1 MEGEIMHTIM
11 SIPTLLLC
19 GLLTLSSPAQ
29 AAQIVPE
36 VTEPIERRDVAVY
49 DKTETGSITDAD
61 ALVTTGQEF
70 ALSVFNSLD
79 TDRRHIMYGDGT
91 QFSIGLDEELIFI
104 IYNGEFMS
112 TGNAV
117 RYDGRLYLPYTI
129 LEKIGFT
136 EERTPDGFGTMSF
149 KRGDAKLQIPW
160 LAEYYVIEKDGK
172 SIENERTRIYHND
185 ILYIPVEILKYFPY
199 DISTTETFPNHAD
212 FNAITIG
219 DSGRVTALSEADA
232 EELLL
237 SEMVKIYTDEI
248 SHCEADFEYK
258 TSIYTDENYAK
269 LKSDSENISVELVEV
284 FGDYY
289 VFRLNDFKQYI
300 YVNMYS
306 REVYYE
312 DTDSISEL
320 YLKPGIADIAELYY

>member
-19 GLLTLSSPAQ
+19 GLLTISSPAQ
-29 AAQIVPE
+29 AAQIVSE
-36 VTEPIERRDVAVY
+36 ATEPIERRDVAVY
-49 DKTETGSITDAD
+49 DEAGSITDAD
-61 ALVTTGQEF
+61 ALVTTGREF
-70 ALSVFNSLD
+70 SLSVFNSLD
-79 TDRRHIMYGDGT
+79 TDRRHIQYGDGR

-112 TGNAV
+112 VGNAV
-117 RYDGRLYLPYTI
+117 RYDGTLYLPYTI

-136 EERTPDGFGTMSF
+136 EERTSDGFGTMSF
-149 KRGDAKLQIPW
+149 QCGGAKLRIPW
-160 LAEYYVIEKDGK
+160 LAEYYVIEKDGE

-185 ILYIPVEILKYFPY
+185 ILYIPVEILEYFPY
-199 DISTTETFPNHAD
+199 DISTTETFPNHTD
-212 FNAITIG
+212 FTAITIG
-219 DSGRVTALSEADA
+219 DSGRIPALSEADA
-232 EELLL
+232 KELLL
-237 SEMVKIYTDEI
+237 SEMEKIYTEEI
-248 SHCEADFEYK
+248 SRCEAEPEYK
-258 TSIYTDENYAK
+258 TSIYTDESYEK
-269 LKSDSENISVELVEV
+269 LKSDSEDISVDLVEV

-306 REVYYE
+306 RAVYYE
-312 DTDSISEL
+312 DTDSIAEL

>member
-19 GLLTLSSPAQ
+19 GLLTISSPAQ
-29 AAQIVPE
+29 AAQIVSE
-36 VTEPIERRDVAVY
+36 ATEPIERRDVAVY
-49 DKTETGSITDAD
+49 DEAGSITDAD
-61 ALVTTGQEF
+61 ALVTTGREF
-70 ALSVFNSLD
+70 SLSVFNSLD
-79 TDRRHIMYGDGT
+79 TDRRHIQYGDGR

-112 TGNAV
+112 VGNAV
-117 RYDGRLYLPYTI
+117 RYDGTLYLPYTI

-136 EERTPDGFGTMSF
+136 EERTSDGFGTMSF
-149 KRGDAKLQIPW
+149 QCGGAKLRIPW
-160 LAEYYVIEKDGK
+160 LAEYYVIEKDGE

-199 DISTTETFPNHAD
+199 DISTTETFPNQAD
-212 FNAITIG
+212 FTAITIG
-219 DSGRVTALSEADA
+219 DSGRIPALSEADA
-232 EELLL
+232 KELLL
-237 SEMVKIYTDEI
+237 SEMVRIYTDEI
-248 SHCEADFEYK
+248 SRCEAEPEYK
-258 TSIYTDENYAK
+258 TSIYTDENYEK
-269 LKSDSENISVELVEV
+269 LKSDSEDISVDLVEV

-306 REVYYE
+306 RAVYYE
-312 DTDSISEL
+312 DTGSIAEL
-320 YLKPGIADIAELYY
+320 LLKPGMIDIIDIYY

>member
-29 AAQIVPE
+29 AVQIVPE
-36 VTEPIERRDVAVY
+36 ATEPIERRDVAVY
-49 DKTETGSITDAD
+49 DEAGSITDTD

-79 TDRRHIMYGDGT
+79 TDRRHIQYGDGT

-112 TGNAV
+112 GGNAV
-117 RYDGRLYLPYTI
+117 RCDGRLYLPYTI
-129 LEKIGFT
+129 LEKIGFIQ
-136 EERTPDGFGTMSF
+136 ERTSDGFGTMSF
-149 KRGDAKLQIPW
+149 QCGGAKLRIPW
-160 LAEYYVIEKDGK
+160 SAEYYVIEKDGE
-172 SIENERTRIYHND
+172 SIENERARIYHND

-212 FNAITIG
+212 LTAIIIG
-219 DSGRVTALSEADA
+219 DSGRVPALSEADA
-232 EELLL
+232 KELLL
-237 SEMVKIYTDEI
+237 SEMVRIYTDEI
-248 SHCEADFEYK
+248 SRCEAEPEYK
-258 TSIYTDENYAK
+258 TSIYTDESYEK
-269 LKSDSENISVELVEV
+269 LKSDSENISVDFVEH

-289 VFRLNDFKQYI
+289 VFRLNDFPRYI
-300 YVNMYS
+300 YVNKFS
-306 REVYYE
+306 RAVYYE
-312 DTDSISEL
+312 DTDSIAEL
-320 YLKPGIADIAELYY
+320 LLKPGMIDIINIYY

>member
-1 MEGEIMHTIM
+1 MHTIM
-11 SIPTLLLC
+11 SIPALILC

-29 AAQIVPE
+29 AVQIVSE
-36 VTEPIERRDVAVY
+36 ATEPIECRDVAVY
-49 DKTETGSITDAD
+49 DETETDNITDIANALD
-61 ALVTTGQEF
+61 AAGRKF

-79 TDRRHIMYGDGT
+79 TDRRHIQYGDGT
-91 QFSIGLDEELIFI
+91 QFSIGHDEELIFI

-112 TGNAV
+112 VGNAV

-149 KRGDAKLQIPW
+149 QRGDAKLRIPW
-160 LAEYYVIEKDGK
+160 SAEYHVIEKDGE

-185 ILYIPVEILKYFPY
+185 ILYIPVEILEYLPY
-199 DISTTETFPNHAD
+199 DISTTETFLNHAD
-212 FNAITIG
+212 LTAIIIG
-219 DSGRVTALSEADA
+219 DSGRVPSLSEADA
-232 EELLL
+232 KELLL
-237 SEMVKIYTDEI
+237 SEMVRIYTDEI
-248 SHCEADFEYK
+248 SRCEADSEYK
-258 TSIYTDENYAK
+258 TSIYTDENYEK
-269 LKSDSENISVELVEV
+269 LKSDSENISVDLVEV

-289 VFRLNDFKQYI
+289 VFRLNEFKQYI
-300 YVNMYS
+300 YLNMYS

-312 DTDSISEL
+312 DIGSIIEL

>member
-36 VTEPIERRDVAVY
+36 ATEPIECRDVAVY
-49 DKTETGSITDAD
+49 DVTETDNITDAD
-61 ALVTTGQEF
+61 ALDAAGRKF

-79 TDRRHIMYGDGT
+79 TDRRHIQYGDGT

-112 TGNAV
+112 VGNAV
-117 RYDGRLYLPYTI
+117 RCDGRLYLPYTI

-149 KRGDAKLQIPW
+149 QRGDAKLRIPW
-160 LAEYYVIEKDGK
+160 SAEYYVIEKDGE

-185 ILYIPVEILKYFPY
+185 ILYIPVEILEYFPY
-199 DISTTETFPNHAD
+199 DISSTEAFPNHAD
-212 FNAITIG
+212 LTAITIG
-219 DSGRVTALSEADA
+219 DSGRVPALSEADA
-232 EELLL
+232 KELLL
-237 SEMVKIYTDEI
+237 SAMVKIYTEEI
-248 SHCEADFEYK
+248 SRCEAEPEYK
-258 TSIYTDENYAK
+258 TSIYTDESYVK
-269 LKSDSENISVELVEV
+269 LKLDSENISVELVEV

-289 VFRLNDFKQYI
+289 VFRLNEFKQYI
-300 YVNMYS
+300 YLNMYS

>member
-1 MEGEIMHTIM
+1 MHTIM

-19 GLLTLSSPAQ
+19 GLLTLSSLAQ
-29 AAQIVPE
+29 AAQIVSE
-36 VTEPIERRDVAVY
+36 ATEPIERRDVAVY
-49 DKTETGSITDAD
+49 DEAGSITDAD

-70 ALSVFNSLD
+70 ALSVFNSAD
-79 TDRRHIMYGDGT
+79 TDRCHIMYGDGT

-112 TGNAV
+112 VDNAV
-117 RYDGRLYLPYTI
+117 RYDGRMYLPYTI

-149 KRGDAKLQIPW
+149 QRGDAKLRIPW
-160 LAEYYVIEKDGK
+160 LAEYYVIEKDGE

-185 ILYIPVEILKYFPY
+185 ILYVPVEILEYFPY
-199 DISTTETFPNHAD
+199 DISTTETFPNHTGLT
-212 FNAITIG
+212 AITIG
-219 DSGRVTALSEADA
+219 DSGRVPAMDEADA

-237 SEMVKIYTDEI
+237 SEMVRIYTDEI
-248 SHCEADFEYK
+248 SRCEAEPEYK
-258 TSIYTDENYAK
+258 TSIYTDESYEK
-269 LKSDSENISVELVEV
+269 LKSDSENISVDLVEV

-300 YVNMYS
+300 YLNMYS

-312 DTDSISEL
+312 DIDSISEL

>member
-1 MEGEIMHTIM
+1 MEGEIMNMIT

-36 VTEPIERRDVAVY
+36 ATESIERRDVAVY
-49 DKTETGSITDAD
+49 DETGSITDAD
-61 ALVTTGQEF
+61 ALVTTGREF
-70 ALSVFNSLD
+70 ALSVFNSAD

-91 QFSIGLDEELIFI
+91 QFSIGHDEELIFI
-104 IYNGEFMS
+104 IYNGEFLS

-129 LEKIGFT
+129 LGKLGFT
-136 EERTPDGFGTMSF
+136 EERTADGFGTMSF
-149 KRGDAKLQIPW
+149 QCGGASLRIPW
-160 LAEYYVIEKDGK
+160 LAEFYVIEKDGE

-185 ILYIPVEILKYFPY
+185 ILYIPVEILEYFPY
-199 DISTTETFPNHAD
+199 DISTTETFPNHTD

-219 DSGRVTALSEADA
+219 DSGRVPALDEADA
-232 EELLL
+232 KELLL
-237 SEMVKIYTDEI
+237 SEMVRIYTDEI
-248 SHCEADFEYK
+248 SRCEAEPEYK
-258 TSIYTDENYAK
+258 TSIYTDENYEK
-269 LKSDSENISVELVEV
+269 LKSDSENISVDLVEV

-289 VFRLNDFKQYI
+289 VFRLNEFKQYI
-300 YVNMYS
+300 YLNMYS
-306 REVYYE
+306 RAVYYE
-312 DTDSISEL
+312 DTDSIAEL

>member
-19 GLLTLSSPAQ
+19 GLLTLSSLAQ
-29 AAQIVPE
+29 AAQIVSE
-36 VTEPIERRDVAVY
+36 ATEPIERRDVAVY
-49 DKTETGSITDAD
+49 DEAGSITDAD
-61 ALVTTGQEF
+61 ALATTGREF
-70 ALSVFNSLD
+70 SLSVFNSLD
-79 TDRRHIMYGDGT
+79 TDRRHIQYGDGR

-112 TGNAV
+112 VGNAV
-117 RYDGRLYLPYTI
+117 RCDGRLYLPYTI

-136 EERTPDGFGTMSF
+136 EERTSDGFGTMSF
-149 KRGDAKLQIPW
+149 QCGGAKLRIPW
-160 LAEYYVIEKDGK
+160 LAEYYVIEKDGE

-199 DISTTETFPNHAD
+199 DISTTETFPNQAD
-212 FNAITIG
+212 FTAITIG
-219 DSGRVTALSEADA
+219 DSGRIPALSEADA
-232 EELLL
+232 KELLL
-237 SEMVKIYTDEI
+237 SEMEKIYTDEI
-248 SHCEADFEYK
+248 SRCEAEPEYK
-258 TSIYTDENYAK
+258 ISIYTDENYEK
-269 LKSDSENISVELVEV
+269 LKSDSENISVDLVEV

-289 VFRLNDFKQYI
+289 VFRLNEFKQYI
-300 YVNMYS
+300 YLNMYS

-312 DTDSISEL
+312 DIDSISEL

>member
-1 MEGEIMHTIM
+1 MHTIM

-29 AAQIVPE
+29 AAQIVSE
-36 VTEPIERRDVAVY
+36 ATEPIERRDVAVH
-49 DKTETGSITDAD
+49 DENETDNITEITDTLD
-61 ALVTTGQEF
+61 ATGHEF
-70 ALSVFNSLD
+70 ALSVFNSAD
-79 TDRRHIMYGDGT
+79 TDRHHIMYGDGT

-112 TGNAV
+112 VGNAV
-117 RYDGRLYLPYTI
+117 RCDGRLYLPYTI

-149 KRGDAKLQIPW
+149 QCGNAKLRIPW
-160 LAEYYVIEKDGK
+160 LAEYYVIEKDGE

-185 ILYIPVEILKYFPY
+185 ILYIPVEILEYFTY
-199 DISTTETFPNHAD
+199 DISTTETFPNHTD
-212 FNAITIG
+212 LTAITIG
-219 DSGRVTALSEADA
+219 DSGRVPALSEADA
-232 EELLL
+232 KELLL
-237 SEMVKIYTDEI
+237 SEMVRIYTDEI
-248 SHCEADFEYK
+248 SHCEAEPEYK
-258 TSIYTDENYAK
+258 TSIYTDESYEK
-269 LKSDSENISVELVEV
+269 LKSDSENISVDLVEV

-306 REVYYE
+306 RAVYYE
-312 DTDSISEL
+312 DTGSIAEL
-320 YLKPGIADIAELYY
+320 YLKPGIAHIAELYY